1 MSPNARRELEQAFV
15 RLLRVREPGYVFR
28 VLTPD
33 ELDAILDGGTFAS
46 AGSGSDDRAIED
58 GGE

>member
-1 MSPNARRELEQAFV
+1 MSPNARVELEQAFV
-15 RLLRVREPGYVFR
+15 RLLRAREPGYIFR

-33 ELDAILDGGTFAS
+33 ELDAILDGGTFAG
-46 AGSGSDDRAIED
+46 AGSGSDNRAVED